1 MKKELMLY
9 IHIPFCVKKCAYC
22 DFLSGP
28 AKDEEIIEYVNAL
41 CMEIESYQE
50 MSKEYLVDSIFF
62 GGGTPSIL
70 EETQITQIITS
81 IRNVFEIKQE
91 AEITIECNPGTV
103 TKQKLSTYKSLGI
116 NRLSFGLQ
124 STDNEELKKLGRIH
138 TYEEFLNNFHLARE
152 LGFNNINVDIMSAL
166 PGQTLESYCKTLNE
180 IIQIN
185 PEHISAYSLIL
196 EEDTPFY
203 KMYGEDGKYKDL
215 IPSEEVDRLMYHET
229 KRLLKAAGYER
240 YEISNY
246 AKEGYACR
254 HNVGYWKRREYLGIG
269 LGASSLINGERYHI
283 DNELTNYLE
292 GCRNPLGLRKDIQR
306 LTKKEEIEEFMF
318 LGLRLV
324 EGIKKSEFNN
334 IFHEKIEDIYQNEI
348 SKLSDE
354 NLIEV
359 DKEKIYLTELG
370 FDLSNQVF
378 TEFLLDEDE

>member
-1 MKKELMLY
+1 MLY

-28 AKDEEIIEYVNAL
+28 AKDEEIKEYVNAL

-81 IRNVFEIKQE
+81 IRNAFEIKQE

-292 GCRNPLGLRKDIQR
+292 GCRNPQGLRKDIQR

-348 SKLSDE
+348 SKLTDE

>member
-1 MKKELMLY
+1 MLY

-138 TYEEFLNNFHLARE
+138 TYKEFLNNFHLARE

-292 GCRNPLGLRKDIQR
+292 GCRNPQGLRKDIQR

-354 NLIEV
+354 NLIDV

>member
-1 MKKELMLY
+1 MLY

-28 AKDEEIIEYVNAL
+28 AKDEEIKEYVNAL

-81 IRNVFEIKQE
+81 IRHVFEIKQE

-138 TYEEFLNNFHLARE
+138 TYEEFLNNFHLARKI
-152 LGFNNINVDIMSAL
+152 GFNNINVDIMSAL

-292 GCRNPLGLRKDIQR
+292 GCRNPQGLRKDIQR

-334 IFHEKIEDIYQNEI
+334 IFHEKIEDVYQNEI
-348 SKLSDE
+348 NKLSDE

>member
-1 MKKELMLY
+1 MLY

-292 GCRNPLGLRKDIQR
+292 GCRNPQGLRKDIQR

>member
-1 MKKELMLY
+1 MLY

-28 AKDEEIIEYVNAL
+28 AKDEEIKEYVNAL

-138 TYEEFLNNFHLARE
+138 TYKEFLNNFHLARE

-292 GCRNPLGLRKDIQR
+292 GCRNPQGLRKDIQR

-354 NLIEV
+354 NLIDV

>member
-1 MKKELMLY
+1 MLY

>member
-1 MKKELMLY
+1 
-9 IHIPFCVKKCAYC
+9 
-22 DFLSGP
+22 
-28 AKDEEIIEYVNAL
+28 
-41 CMEIESYQE
+41 MEIESYQE

-81 IRNVFEIKQE
+81 IRNIFEIKQE

-138 TYEEFLNNFHLARE
+138 TYEEFLNNFNLARE

-292 GCRNPLGLRKDIQR
+292 GCRNPQGLRKDIQR

>member
-1 MKKELMLY
+1 MLY

-81 IRNVFEIKQE
+81 IRHVFEIKQE

-292 GCRNPLGLRKDIQR
+292 GCRNPQGLRKDIQR

-354 NLIEV
+354 NLIDV

>member
-1 MKKELMLY
+1 MLY

-28 AKDEEIIEYVNAL
+28 AKDEEIKEYVNAL

-81 IRNVFEIKQE
+81 IRNAFEIKQE

-292 GCRNPLGLRKDIQR
+292 GCRNPQGLRKDIQR

-334 IFHEKIEDIYQNEI
+334 IFHEKIEDVYQNEI
-348 SKLSDE
+348 NKLSDE

>member
-1 MKKELMLY
+1 MLY

-28 AKDEEIIEYVNAL
+28 AKDEEITEYVNAL
-41 CMEIESYQE
+41 CMEIDSYQE

-103 TKQKLSTYKSLGI
+103 TKLKLSTYKSLGI

-138 TYEEFLNNFHLARE
+138 TYEEFLNNFNLARE

-292 GCRNPLGLRKDIQR
+292 GCRNPQGLRKDIQR

-334 IFHEKIEDIYQNEI
+334 IFHEKIEDVYQNEI
-348 SKLSDE
+348 NKLSDE

>member
-1 MKKELMLY
+1 MLY

-28 AKDEEIIEYVNAL
+28 AKDEEIKEYVNAL

-292 GCRNPLGLRKDIQR
+292 GCRNPQGLRKDIQR

-334 IFHEKIEDIYQNEI
+334 IFHEKIEDVYQNEI

>member
-1 MKKELMLY
+1 MLY

-28 AKDEEIIEYVNAL
+28 AKDEEIKEYVNAL

-81 IRNVFEIKQE
+81 IRNIFEIKQE

-138 TYEEFLNNFHLARE
+138 TYEEFLNNFNLARE

-292 GCRNPLGLRKDIQR
+292 GCRNPQGLRKDIQR

>member
-1 MKKELMLY
+1 MLY

-292 GCRNPLGLRKDIQR
+292 GCRNPQGLRKDIQR

-348 SKLSDE
+348 SKLLDE